1 MAGKGVAAGMDLV
14 TGVNLAGAGLLLT
27 GPGPMAGDMAAG
39 VDLVMSVN
47 LAGAGLLQTG
57 PGPMDM
63 AAGVDLVTGVNL
75 AGASPLQTGPGPM
88 AGPDLVAA
96 ADPAVGGHQAERGH

>member
-57 PGPMDM
+57 PGPM
-63 AAGVDLVTGVNL
+63 
-75 AGASPLQTGPGPM
+75 

>member
-27 GPGPMAGDMAAG
+27 GPGPMAG
-39 VDLVMSVN
+39 
-47 LAGAGLLQTG
+47 
-57 PGPMDM
+57 
-63 AAGVDLVTGVNL
+63 
-75 AGASPLQTGPGPM
+75 
-88 AGPDLVAA
+88 PDLVAA